1 MVNPLVSS
9 MSLSLDKPSNTD
21 KRADRERLV
30 DGLVNEIGNEL
41 AFEIDL
47 GDLRELPFAL
57 RENDYRVTLTLGF
70 LRDRVKVVSLR
81 KSSPYAIAI
90 DIGTTNLVASLF
102 DIEKLQKIGH
112 MELENPQII
121 VGLDVLTRVHAAM
134 GGKGEELHQLMM
146 KGINDLI
153 SRVCAACAA
162 RETDICAAVIAGNTI
177 MTHFLLNLSVDNIP
191 MEPYIP
197 VSHRFDFIAPD
208 SIGLNINRKGIVYVF
223 PNAGSYVGGD
233 IISGILSSG
242 LYKAREPSLLVDV
255 GTNAEIVMG
264 CDEWIV
270 VGAGAAGPA
279 LESGISEI
287 GMRALEGA
295 VHEVEITS
303 DTHEVMFKTVG
314 GKEPRG
320 VCGSG
325 MIELVSELYNAGIID
340 GHGKFNKVSNRVVEF
355 DGHKGFLLYGAGDRQ
370 LIIKDLD
377 IENFLRSKAAMF
389 ASLYVIVKSVGLSFG
404 DINRVYVSGAF
415 GNGINTEK
423 AVRIGMIPA
432 IDKRKFVA
440 LGNSSLTGA
449 EKLLLNRHLL
459 AEIDRICEI
468 INYREMNT
476 DGEFMREF
484 PAALFIPHTTPEVL
498 QV

>member
-1 MVNPLVSS
+1 MLNPLVSS
-9 MSLSLDKPSNTD
+9 ISVSLDRPSNTD

-30 DGLVNEIGNEL
+30 DGLLAVIGNERGV
-41 AFEIDL
+41 EIDL
-47 GDLRELPFAL
+47 VELRELPFAL
-57 RENDYRVTLTLGF
+57 RENDYRVTLNLGF
-70 LRDRVKVVSLR
+70 TRDKVKVISLG
-81 KSSPYAIAI
+81 KSSSYAIAI

-102 DIEKLQKIGH
+102 DVEKLRRIGY

-134 GGKGEELHQLMM
+134 GGRGQELHQLMM
-146 KGINDLI
+146 QGVNDLI
-153 SRVCAACAA
+153 ARVCAACAMS
-162 RETDICAAVIAGNTI
+162 ETDICGAVIAGNTI

-197 VSHRFDFIAPD
+197 VSHRFDFIAPN
-208 SIGLNINRKGIVYVF
+208 SIGLNINSKGIVYVF

-242 LYKAREPSLLVDV
+242 LYKAWKPSLLVDV
-255 GTNAEIVMG
+255 GTNAEIVLG

-295 VHEVEITS
+295 VHEVTITS
-303 DTHEVMFKTVG
+303 DTHEVILKTVG

-325 MIELVSELYNAGIID
+325 MIELVSELYDAGIID
-340 GHGKFNKVSNRVVEF
+340 GHGKFNKVSKRVVEF
-355 DGHKGFLLYGAGDRQ
+355 DGHKGFLLYGEGGRQ

-423 AVRIGMIPA
+423 AASIGMIPT

-449 EKLLLNRHLL
+449 QMLLLNTHLL
-459 AEIDRICEI
+459 ADIDRICEI
-468 INYREMNT
+468 ITYREMNT